1 MRRPYAEETRGW
13 RAERHAPITPSL
25 QRARAAK
32 AAGDERGGMTY
43 ARQRLGRAAED
54 LVAARLENSGW
65 RIVARNVRLPSGELD
80 VVAMDRSI
88 LVFVEVKAGRAG
100 ANLGPEM
107 PAHAV
112 GRRKQLKLR
121 RLAREWIGERRGPS
135 GVAGYRF
142 DVVGV
147 RFGPDGLAD
156 VDHIR
161 NAF

>member
-1 MRRPYAEETRGW
+1 
-13 RAERHAPITPSL
+13 
-25 QRARAAK
+25 
-32 AAGDERGGMTY
+32 MTY
-43 ARQRLGRAAED
+43 ARQRLGRRAEE
-54 LVAARLENSGW
+54 LVAARLESSGW
-65 RIVARNVRLPSGELD
+65 RIVGRNLRLPSGELD
-80 VVAMDRSI
+80 IVALDGST

-100 ANLGPEM
+100 ASRGPEL

-121 RLAREWIGERRGPS
+121 RLAREWIAEGRGPS

-161 NAF
+161 QAF

>member
-1 MRRPYAEETRGW
+1 
-13 RAERHAPITPSL
+13 
-25 QRARAAK
+25 
-32 AAGDERGGMTY
+32 MTY
-43 ARQRLGRAAED
+43 ARLKLGRRAED
-54 LVAARLENSGW
+54 LVATGLERGGW
-65 RIVARNVRLPSGELD
+65 RIIGRNVRLPSGELD
-80 VVAMDRSI
+80 IVAVDGST

-100 ANLGPEM
+100 ATVGPDH

-121 RLAREWIGERRGPS
+121 RLAREWIAERRGPS

-147 RFGPDGLAD
+147 RFGADGLAD

-161 NAF
+161 QAF

>member
-1 MRRPYAEETRGW
+1 MTFARLELGR
-13 RAERHAPITPSL
+13 RAER
-25 QRARAAK
+25 
-32 AAGDERGGMTY
+32 
-43 ARQRLGRAAED
+43 
-54 LVAARLENSGW
+54 LVAMRLKLAGW
-65 RIVARNVRLPSGELD
+65 RLVGRNVRLPSGELD
-80 VVAMDRSI
+80 IVALDGST

-100 ANLGPEM
+100 ATVGPER

-121 RLAREWIGERRGPS
+121 RLAREWIAERRGPS
-135 GVAGYRF
+135 GVSGYRF

-147 RFGPDGLAD
+147 SFGLDGLAD

>member
-1 MRRPYAEETRGW
+1 
-13 RAERHAPITPSL
+13 
-25 QRARAAK
+25 
-32 AAGDERGGMTY
+32 MTF
-43 ARQRLGRAAED
+43 ARQRLGREAEG
-54 LVAARLENSGW
+54 LVAARLRRAGW
-65 RIVARNVRLPSGELD
+65 RIVARNALLPSGELD
-80 VVAMDRSI
+80 IVAMDGST

-100 ANLGPEM
+100 AARGPEH

-121 RLAREWIGERRGPS
+121 RLAREWIAERRGPS
-135 GVAGYRF
+135 GVSGYRF

-147 RFGPDGLAD
+147 RFGADGLTD

>member
-1 MRRPYAEETRGW
+1 MTV
-13 RAERHAPITPSL
+13 
-25 QRARAAK
+25 ARL
-32 AAGDERGGMTY
+32 
-43 ARQRLGRAAED
+43 RLGRRAEE
-54 LVAARLENSGW
+54 LVASRLERAGW
-65 RIVARNVRLPSGELD
+65 RIVGRNVGLASGELD
-80 VVAMDRSI
+80 IVALDGRT

-100 ANLGPEM
+100 AALGPEK

-112 GRRKQLKLR
+112 GYRKQRKLR
-121 RLAREWIGERRGPS
+121 RLAREWIAERREPS

-161 NAF
+161 AAF

>member
-1 MRRPYAEETRGW
+1 
-13 RAERHAPITPSL
+13 
-25 QRARAAK
+25 
-32 AAGDERGGMTY
+32 MTY
-43 ARQRLGRAAED
+43 ARQRLGRRAET
-54 LVAARLENSGW
+54 LVADRLARAGW
-65 RIVARNVRLPSGELD
+65 RLVGRNVRLPSGELD
-80 VVAMDRSI
+80 IVALDGST

-100 ANLGPEM
+100 ASLGPEL

-121 RLAREWIGERRGPS
+121 RLAREWIAERRGPS

-147 RFGPDGLAD
+147 RFGPDGFAD

-161 NAF
+161 QAF

>member
-1 MRRPYAEETRGW
+1 MTFARLELGR
-13 RAERHAPITPSL
+13 RAER
-25 QRARAAK
+25 
-32 AAGDERGGMTY
+32 
-43 ARQRLGRAAED
+43 
-54 LVAARLENSGW
+54 LVAIRLELSGW
-65 RIVARNVRLPSGELD
+65 RLVGRNVRLPSGELD
-80 VVAMDRSI
+80 IVALDGAT

-100 ANLGPEM
+100 ATVGPER

-121 RLAREWIGERRGPS
+121 RLAREWIAERRGPS
-135 GVAGYRF
+135 GVSGYRF

-147 RFGPDGLAD
+147 SFGLDGLAD

>member
-1 MRRPYAEETRGW
+1 
-13 RAERHAPITPSL
+13 
-25 QRARAAK
+25 
-32 AAGDERGGMTY
+32 MTH
-43 ARQRLGRAAED
+43 ARQRLGRRAED
-54 LVAARLENSGW
+54 LVATRLERDGW
-65 RIVARNVRLPSGELD
+65 RIVDRNVRLPSGELD
-80 VVAMDRSI
+80 IVAMERST

-100 ANLGPEM
+100 ATIGPER

-121 RLAREWIGERRGPS
+121 RLAREWIAERRGPS

-147 RFGPDGLAD
+147 SFSPDGLAD

-161 NAF
+161 QAF